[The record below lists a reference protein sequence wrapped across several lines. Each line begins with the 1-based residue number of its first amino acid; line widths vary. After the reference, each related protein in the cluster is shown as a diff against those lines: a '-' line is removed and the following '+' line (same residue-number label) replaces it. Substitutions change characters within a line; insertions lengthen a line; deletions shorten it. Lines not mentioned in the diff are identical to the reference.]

1 MIDLNYGEN
10 YKEEIDLKHE
20 VEKRIAQNLGVPQNH
35 VLLNYGSNSNL
46 ILVYS
51 AFSLKSFAEN
61 GRKLKLL
68 FDSPNYF
75 FGVSQISEWLI
86 EPIKIEREPNFEL
99 SMDKFLSAIKD
110 NAPGIILIT
119 TPNNPTGKTFSDE
132 NLRLILD
139 NLPNNS
145 IALIDRSCINVL
157 PEISSR
163 EILEKYRNKKIII
176 LHSFSKSHSLSDERL
191 GYLVT
196 NDSEIAKFLS
206 NKRDLNHNIN
216 AVKKCIKILADEN
229 IVEEKK
235 KILTSCHNLLK
246 EYFDSSKKG
255 KYFESFSNFAL
266 VELPQN
272 LTSEILEQKF
282 LEKDILVMGGH
293 KIGIGNRFVRLHMSG
308 KKEIE
313 KFLREYDKIAN
324 A

>member
-20 VEKRIAQNLGVPQNH
+20 IEKRIAQNLGVPQNH
-35 VLLNYGSNSNL
+35 ILLNYGSNSNL
-46 ILVYS
+46 ILVFS
-51 AFSLKSFAEN
+51 AFSLKNFSEK
-61 GRKLKLL
+61 GRKLKIL
-68 FDSPNYF
+68 FDFPNYF
-75 FGVSQISEWLI
+75 FSMSQMSEWLI

-99 SMDKFLSAIKD
+99 SIEKFLSAIKD
-110 NAPGIILIT
+110 NEPDIVLIT
-119 TPNNPTGKTFSDE
+119 TPNNPTGKTFSDG
-132 NLRLILD
+132 NLWLILD
-139 NLPNNS
+139 NLPENS

-163 EILEKYRNKKIII
+163 EILDKYKNKKIII

-191 GYLVT
+191 GYLAT
-196 NDSEIAKFLS
+196 NNREIAEFLF

-216 AVKKCIKILADEN
+216 AVKKCLKILADEKI
-229 IVEEKK
+229 IVRKK

-246 EYFDSSKKG
+246 NYFDNDAKG

-266 VELPQN
+266 IELPQN

-282 LEKDILVMGGH
+282 LEKDILIMGGH
-293 KIGIGNRFVRLHMSG
+293 KIGIGNRFFRLHMSG
-308 KKEIE
+308 TKEIE